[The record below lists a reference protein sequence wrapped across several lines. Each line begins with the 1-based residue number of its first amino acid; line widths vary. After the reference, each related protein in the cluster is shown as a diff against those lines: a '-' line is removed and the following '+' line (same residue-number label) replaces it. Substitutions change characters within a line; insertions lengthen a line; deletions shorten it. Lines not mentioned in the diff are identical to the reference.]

1 MNRPDPHKPPQ
12 TPRFDILG
20 QAIGDASRTRMLC
33 ELMEGRAYT
42 NKELAAAAGITP
54 QTATAHLRMLQEA
67 GLVVAEK
74 RGRCVYHRLSG
85 AEVAQALEQLAAI
98 APADSLYLAQRRKAG
113 GLAEVRSCYDHL
125 AGPLAVAMTQA
136 FLRRGMLAERDGG
149 FDTVPSDLWAPL
161 GVTLPDPQRS
171 ARQPFARPCLDWTE
185 RRLHVAGPLGR
196 QLLSHALERGW
207 MLRRQ
212 HKRGLTLTAPGR
224 RALHQLLGLELSGS
238 ATELTNGGPHV

>member
-1 MNRPDPHKPPQ
+1 MTVSDPNRPPR

-42 NKELAAAAGITP
+42 NKELASAAGITP
-54 QTATAHLRMLQEA
+54 QTATAHLRLLCDA

-74 RGRCVYHRLSG
+74 RGRCVYHRLAGS
-85 AEVAQALEQLAAI
+85 EVAQALEQLAAI
-98 APADSLYLAQRRKAG
+98 APMDSLYLTQRRKAG

-125 AGPLAVAMTQA
+125 AGPLAVAMTDA
-136 FLRRGMLAERDGG
+136 FVQKGMLAERDGG
-149 FDTVPSDLWAPL
+149 FQAAPSDLWQRL
-161 GVTLPDPQRS
+161 GVQLPDPTKA

-185 RRLHVAGPLGR
+185 RRLHVAGPLGC
-196 QLLSHALERGW
+196 QLLNHALERGW
-207 MLRRQ
+207 MQRRT

-224 RALHQLLGLELSGS
+224 NALEQILGLETTRITQETDH
-238 ATELTNGGPHV
+238 A